1 MIAQIEDVKKPLCR
15 GINGCHNTSRN
26 KQKLQQIASV
36 VLDQAGLAGKLYPQE
51 RDFISTA
58 SRLIVRMIEEFL
70 SPSGN
75 GTEATVQP
83 VRPVLDDSDR
93 SNNRLSLD
101 GQRPTEARNS
111 KQGIR

>member
-1 MIAQIEDVKKPLCR
+1 MFVNDPCR
-15 GINGCHNTSRN
+15 GIGGCHSTSKN

-70 SPSGN
+70 SPSGGQAPTF
-75 GTEATVQP
+75 GTVRDWFYKGCPDWAIAVLARQIEVQK
-83 VRPVLDDSDR
+83 
-93 SNNRLSLD
+93 LSEKIQL
-101 GQRPTEARNS
+101 P
-111 KQGIR
+111 